1 MASPPLSARQLIAV
15 MLVVVPVSRTV
26 VPVSR
31 RSQHLCAQHHGLPS
45 VLGLPWGWGGAR
57 GAWFHVRKAMEAV
70 KIGVV
75 ILGRGGKNGSDGVT
89 ALE

>member
-1 MASPPLSARQLIAV
+1 MERAALGFMAGCGAGALS
-15 MLVVVPVSRTV
+15 
-26 VPVSR
+26 
-31 RSQHLCAQHHGLPS
+31 
-45 VLGLPWGWGGAR
+45 GGN
-57 GAWFHVRKAMEAV
+57 VRKAMEAV

>member
-1 MASPPLSARQLIAV
+1 MWAETALRLRVGWCLAGALS
-15 MLVVVPVSRTV
+15 
-26 VPVSR
+26 
-31 RSQHLCAQHHGLPS
+31 
-45 VLGLPWGWGGAR
+45 GGN
-57 GAWFHVRKAMEAV
+57 VRKAMEAV

>member
-1 MASPPLSARQLIAV
+1 MAHTVARSMASPPLSARQFIGV
-15 MLVVVPVSRTV
+15 MLVVVPVSRSV
-26 VPVSR
+26 V
-31 RSQHLCAQHHGLPS
+31 L
-45 VLGLPWGWGGAR
+45 
-57 GAWFHVRKAMEAV
+57 VRKAMEAV